1 MVDQVNVCREFQ
13 HQEYC
18 TRVGINDTTSRCTL
32 TGELFLWINDWLCMQ
47 IGKFHV
53 LYLTPNDLLCTWT
66 TFHRNEMKGSSELAC
81 SFTIPLTVD
90 PTKLWI
96 LGDVI
101 RNTATGI
108 VFHKILS
115 TKNFFLLENKWISS
129 SCLGSYDEW
138 SSNGIGIKDGFL
150 LSICQLGTLMYA
162 NLYKYVPLLVLV
174 SDRQMSLT
182 ISKCFYPAGHNILQ
196 STTWWT
202 WHPAKIWMVPKPGRW
217 PLCCFFQSSY

>member
-53 LYLTPNDLLCTWT
+53 LYLTPNDLLCAWT
-66 TFHRNEMKGSSELAC
+66 TFHRNEMKGSSALARL
-81 SFTIPLTVD
+81 FTIPLTVD

-101 RNTATGI
+101 RNTAT
-108 VFHKILS
+108 
-115 TKNFFLLENKWISS
+115 
-129 SCLGSYDEW
+129 
-138 SSNGIGIKDGFL
+138 KDGFL
-150 LSICQLGTLMYA
+150 LYICQLDTLMYA

-217 PLCCFFQSSY
+217 PLCFFFQSSY